1 MPKID
6 QWRDIFR
13 YTGKHKNP
21 VRVGEKYEQMTGTQA
36 YRFEELS
43 RLRRPDL
50 ELEGDTPPKKKSN
63 DT

>member
-13 YTGKHKNP
+13 YTGKHKKP
-21 VRVGEKYEQMTGTQA
+21 VRVGKKYEEMTGTQA

-43 RLRRPDL
+43 RLRKTDPQP
-50 ELEGDTPPKKKSN
+50 EGDTVPVKKCK